1 MWQWSDYSK
10 ENQEECDGEE
20 TSQKGIK
27 ECATLGRQ
35 FKIESMGMWQW
46 GNNSKSK
53 SKQGVGSSVVAIQ
66 NQIKECVAV
75 RWQFISRSRK
85 SNGAD
90 YKRKFYDMDIPII
103 IITKKK
109 QTLSRYLRHG
119 NHLIS
124 DRAHL
129 TVNKYWF
136 YMSGCIWKAFKR
148 ITTKQKEQIH
158 YQLLTAHKL
167 MGYRFDQLTWLLL
180 FLFWSSCDIH
190 YNSSRT
196 DVCVSLAIC

>member
-53 SKQGVGSSVVAIQ
+53 QGVCSSVVAIQ
-66 NQIKECVAV
+66 NQINECLAV

-90 YKRKFYDMDIPII
+90 YKRKLYDMDIPII

-124 DRAHL
+124 ERTHFTVTSTGFTCQAAFERLLKELHL
-129 TVNKYWF
+129 SRK
-136 YMSGCIWKAFKR
+136 SKH
-148 ITTKQKEQIH
+148 IT
-158 YQLLTAHKL
+158 
-167 MGYRFDQLTWLLL
+167 
-180 FLFWSSCDIH
+180 SS
-190 YNSSRT
+190 
-196 DVCVSLAIC
+196 